1 MTLSPDLVA
10 VLRVVAPDGDEHFVL
25 VDRPVLHIGSARTD
39 CGLVLAGPDVAAPHC
54 TLRWHGNRWVLYDRG
69 APAGT
74 YINSR
79 RCREPTGLCQGDR
92 ISVVHHMLHFTTLPA
107 LDLPHVL
114 ARLRDRPISWTALR
128 LAPDPPPHTPPRRP
142 RRIAG
147 LAALTALS
155 ATLGIAASAREAD
168 PRGLAHHL
176 SQETSTEASSSL
188 SEDLSPETSN
198 DVPRDLSP
206 ETPPH
211 ERPLAARALAG
222 TAEYVSE
229 PPTFELPTDAVGL
242 GRPTDGALLH
252 ALQLPSSPDYTVRCP
267 ANAHGTTATIGE
279 LMHGL
284 ASLRNRG
291 YTGELVVGDISRPDG
306 GRYGPHQ
313 SHQSGRDVDVWLP
326 IRGGRYDRGCAR
338 CGTDLCR
345 PEPDQVDWRATWH
358 LIQSLAERGAI
369 ADIFIDWSLHP
380 ELIQTARELGVPES
394 EIHRQIQHPVRG
406 RPTLIKHSDGH
417 VHHMHIRFREPSD

>member
-1 MTLSPDLVA
+1 MNPMTQSPDLVA
-10 VLRVVAPDGDEHFVL
+10 VLRVVAPDGDEQFVL
-25 VDRPVLHIGSARTD
+25 VDRPLLHIGSARAE
-39 CGLVLAGPDVAAPHC
+39 CSLVLAGPDIAAHHC

-69 APAGT
+69 TDAGT

-92 ISVVHHMLHFTTLPA
+92 ISVAHHLLHFTTLPA

-114 ARLRDRPISWTALR
+114 ARLRDRQISWTTLR
-128 LAPDPPPHTPPRRP
+128 PASDPPPHTPPHRP
-142 RRIAG
+142 RRVG
-147 LAALTALS
+147 LAALTALIALF
-155 ATLGIAASAREAD
+155 ATLGIAREAGPPD
-168 PRGLAHHL
+168 EAHHL
-176 SQETSTEASSSL
+176 SRETAI
-188 SEDLSPETSN
+188 DAPQDIPE
-198 DVPRDLSP
+198 DLSP
-206 ETPPH
+206 ETPPP
-211 ERPLAARALAG
+211 ERPRERSTPRTVAG

-252 ALQLPSSPDYTVRCP
+252 AIQLPPSPDYTVRCP

-326 IRGGRYDRGCAR
+326 ILGGRYDRGCSR

-369 ADIFIDWSLHP
+369 EDIFIDWSLQP
-380 ELIQTARELGVPES
+380 NLAQTARELGVPES

-417 VHHMHIRFREPSD
+417 VHHMHVRFREPSI